1 MSEYAGNCIK
11 KHHTS
16 GLPSKQQKA
25 GRHTSR
31 SYFFYHRVDIFLTLV
46 PIPRIRSKNGRIFR

>member
-16 GLPSKQQKA
+16 ELPFKTAKSRQTYVPAIFFFTIGL
-25 GRHTSR
+25 
-31 SYFFYHRVDIFLTLV
+31 IFA
-46 PIPRIRSKNGRIFR
+46 